1 MVNSFTSYLGL
12 ETLLCKLNQQP
23 SHLMKTSMLN
33 HKSSQ
38 SVRTS
43 FLFFFLL
50 SVYILGCK
58 KFLFSEKHVFYF
70 MPGQH
75 QAWSVRAIKKF
86 MHSQYLFQKTTNVF
100 QKNIRNFF
108 RVKYFV
114 ICAQD
119 YKVPS
124 QKIMPNFLGKYH
136 NFFRFETGNFHP
148 KI

>member
-1 MVNSFTSYLGL
+1 MINSFTSYLGL
-12 ETLLCKLNQQP
+12 EILLCKLNQQP
-23 SHLMKTSMLN
+23 SHLMKTSMPN
-33 HKSSQ
+33 QQSSQ
-38 SVRTS
+38 GVRTS
-43 FLFFFLL
+43 FLFCFL

-70 MPGQH
+70 MPCQH

-86 MHSQYLFQKTTNVF
+86 MLSQHLFQKITNIF

-124 QKIMPNFLGKYH
+124 QKIMLKFLGKYH
-136 NFFRFETGNFHP
+136 NFFRFDTGNFHP